1 MPTNDAERITRFM
14 SAVTGK
20 NVGLAKSMLEDGSK
34 PSLVNSGNAQWTTAL
49 HAAAYGDDV
58 PMIELLLNAGASI
71 DKTRPGRNRDMTKG
85 EITAL
90 SIIQAENPGSMTPLL
105 TALAYKSPKAA
116 KCLIE
121 AGANVNARS
130 PEGKT
135 PLSMA
140 TSVSDEICL
149 MLIERGADA
158 LARTNALREPL
169 IQVACYVF
177 PTASSEVLL
186 AMARTL
192 TTEQKNEELIIACA
206 RGRTRL
212 VKTLIEAGADPTT
225 KSAGGHP
232 LSALTNDEEILRTLR
247 AAEIS
252 KNLNNAMSGDHE
264 ELGSRPSSMSSA
276 GMTL

>member
-1 MPTNDAERITRFM
+1 
-14 SAVTGK
+14 
-20 NVGLAKSMLEDGSK
+20 
-34 PSLVNSGNAQWTTAL
+34 
-49 HAAAYGDDV
+49 
-58 PMIELLLNAGASI
+58 
-71 DKTRPGRNRDMTKG
+71 
-85 EITAL
+85 
-90 SIIQAENPGSMTPLL
+90 
-105 TALAYKSPKAA
+105 
-116 KCLIE
+116 
-121 AGANVNARS
+121 
-130 PEGKT
+130 
-135 PLSMA
+135 
-140 TSVSDEICL
+140 
-149 MLIERGADA
+149 
-158 LARTNALREPL
+158 
-169 IQVACYVF
+169 
-177 PTASSEVLL
+177 
-186 AMARTL
+186 MARTL